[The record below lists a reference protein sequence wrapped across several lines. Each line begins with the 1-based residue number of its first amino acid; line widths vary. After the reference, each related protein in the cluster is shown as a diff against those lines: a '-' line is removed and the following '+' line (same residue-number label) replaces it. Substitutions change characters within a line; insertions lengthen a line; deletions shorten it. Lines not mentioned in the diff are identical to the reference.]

1 MRRDKSRKLYAA
13 ALGLMPGGVNSP
25 ARAWTAVGGEPLF
38 IRRGAG
44 ARVWDAD
51 GNEYIDYVCSWGPL
65 VLGHAHPEVIEA
77 VTAAATR
84 GTSFGAPT
92 EQENTLAEMV
102 AESIPSME
110 RVRFV
115 SSGTEAGMSA
125 LRLAR
130 AYTGRDKIV
139 KFEGGYH
146 GHADA
151 LLVSAGSGAAA
162 HGVPTSAGVTASFA
176 RDTLVADY
184 NDPESVRAHF
194 RAAPGEIA
202 AVIVEPVA
210 ANMGV
215 VPPAPGFLEQ
225 LRDLTS
231 REGALL
237 IFDEVVTGYRVGYG
251 GAQRLYGVTPDVTI
265 LGKIIG
271 GGMPVGAYGGSR
283 EIMDTVSPVGPM
295 YQAGTLS
302 GNPVAM
308 AAGIRTLE
316 LLREPGVYD
325 RLETTAAR
333 LADGLREVFADA
345 EVPLTINRV
354 GSMMTL
360 FFSADEVTGW
370 ASVSASDKEA
380 FGRFFHRM
388 IDEGV
393 YLPPSGFEAMFVSTA
408 TITLQYAEGESTP
421 SSPPSQPSRGPPAG
435 RCVITSNSI
444 FPRSLL
450 PLLRP
455 GGPIKG
461 EEVLAPRRPPKAPS
475 SPSRPRYSLSTSQ
488 LPTTFQII
496 PVRAA

>member
-1 MRRDKSRKLYAA
+1 M
-13 ALGLMPGGVNSP
+13 
-25 ARAWTAVGGEPLF
+25 
-38 IRRGAG
+38 
-44 ARVWDAD
+44 
-51 GNEYIDYVCSWGPL
+51 
-65 VLGHAHPEVIEA
+65 
-77 VTAAATR
+77 
-84 GTSFGAPT
+84 
-92 EQENTLAEMV
+92 
-102 AESIPSME
+102 
-110 RVRFV
+110 
-115 SSGTEAGMSA
+115 
-125 LRLAR
+125 
-130 AYTGRDKIV
+130 

-184 NDPESVRAHF
+184 NDPESVGAHF
-194 RAAPGEIA
+194 SAAPGEIA

-215 VPPAPGFLEQ
+215 VPPAPGFLEK

-271 GGMPVGAYGGSR
+271 GGMPVGAYGGAK

-333 LADGLREVFADA
+333 LADGLRDAFAEA

-370 ASVSASDKEA
+370 ASVSASDKDA

-393 YLPPSGFEAMFVSTA
+393 YLPPSGFEAMFVSTTHGDAEIEA
-408 TITLQYAEGESTP
+408 TVE
-421 SSPPSQPSRGPPAG
+421 AG
-435 RCVITSNSI
+435 R
-444 FPRSLL
+444 
-450 PLLRP
+450 
-455 GGPIKG
+455 
-461 EEVLAPRRPPKAPS
+461 
-475 SPSRPRYSLSTSQ
+475 
-488 LPTTFQII
+488 
-496 PVRAA
+496 RALQ

>member
-1 MRRDKSRKLYAA
+1 
-13 ALGLMPGGVNSP
+13 MPGGVNSP

-38 IRRGAG
+38 ISRGQG
-44 ARVWDAD
+44 SRVWDAD

-65 VLGHAHPEVIEA
+65 VLGHAQPEVIEA
-77 VTAAATR
+77 ITSAARR

-92 EQENTLAEMV
+92 EQENELARLV
-102 AESIPSME
+102 ADSFPSIE
-110 RVRFV
+110 RIRFV

-130 AYTGRDKIV
+130 AYTGRDRIV

-162 HGVPTSAGVTASFA
+162 HGVPTSAGVTGSFA

-184 NDPESVRAHF
+184 NDLASVEALF
-194 RAAPGEIA
+194 RAQAGQIA

-215 VPPAPGFLEQ
+215 VPPAPGFLQ
-225 LRDLTS
+225 GLRDLAL
-231 REGALL
+231 RDGALL

-251 GAQRLYGVTPDVTI
+251 GAQQLYDVTPDITA

-271 GGMPVGAYGGSR
+271 GGMPVGAYGGSK

-308 AAGIRTLE
+308 AAGARTLE
-316 LLREPGVYD
+316 LLREPGVYEG
-325 RLETTAAR
+325 LESKAAR
-333 LADGLREVFADA
+333 LAGGLRDLFAAA
-345 EVPLTINRV
+345 EVPLAINRV

-360 FFSADEVTGW
+360 FFSAEEVTGW
-370 ASVSASDKEA
+370 SRVSASDKEA

-388 IDEGV
+388 IEEGV
-393 YLPPSGFEAMFVSTA
+393 YLPPSPFEAMFVSTA
-408 TITLQYAEGESTP
+408 HGDEDIEATIEAA
-421 SSPPSQPSRGPPAG
+421 SRA
-435 RCVITSNSI
+435 
-444 FPRSLL
+444 
-450 PLLRP
+450 
-455 GGPIKG
+455 
-461 EEVLAPRRPPKAPS
+461 LA
-475 SPSRPRYSLSTSQ
+475 
-488 LPTTFQII
+488 
-496 PVRAA
+496 